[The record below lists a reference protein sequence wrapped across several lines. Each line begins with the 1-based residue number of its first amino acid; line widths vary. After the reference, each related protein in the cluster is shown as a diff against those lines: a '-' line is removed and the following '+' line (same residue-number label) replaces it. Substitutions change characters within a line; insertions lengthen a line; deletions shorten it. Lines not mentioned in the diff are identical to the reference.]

1 MYRLLRFID
10 NETNTAP
17 DYEVVLELDKFEE
30 SNEILNKFIK
40 ACKEKNLPYSDG
52 YYDYMVIE
60 YACEVPIKAES
71 VFYYKDKESAFDGV
85 EWDGRVIAS
94 SALGYDFT
102 DQNYLEITNNV
113 TDKGYIQWLEEFVKA
128 VITKAK
134 LKCSEI
140 IIDDIE
146 WNRNIFL
153 NIDGHEYD
161 IRTWSF
167 IPSEDKKFFVF
178 DATADIDPR
187 YDLDYV
193 EIVTGE
199 KYNKPLNM
207 LITNVQISTSKN
219 VMCKGNKRAITTS
232 NIIIKYLK
240 NKLKHG
246 IGKQREILI
255 VVYSDLLRRFQKEF
269 DNVGY
274 FGNLKGFNDF
284 KGLYRMA
291 HIGMN
296 RFPNNFFC
304 SAMSITPLIEV
315 FFATLI

>member
-30 SNEILNKFIK
+30 SEEILNKFIK
-40 ACKEKNLPYSDG
+40 VCKEKNLPYSDG

-71 VFYYKDKESAFDGV
+71 IFYYKDKKSAFDVV

-94 SALGYDFT
+94 SALGCDFT

-128 VITKAK
+128 VVTKAK

-167 IPSEDKKFFVF
+167 IPSEEDKKGHTCAESVS
-178 DATADIDPR
+178 
-187 YDLDYV
+187 Y
-193 EIVTGE
+193 
-199 KYNKPLNM
+199 
-207 LITNVQISTSKN
+207 
-219 VMCKGNKRAITTS
+219 
-232 NIIIKYLK
+232 
-240 NKLKHG
+240 
-246 IGKQREILI
+246 
-255 VVYSDLLRRFQKEF
+255 
-269 DNVGY
+269 
-274 FGNLKGFNDF
+274 
-284 KGLYRMA
+284 
-291 HIGMN
+291 
-296 RFPNNFFC
+296 
-304 SAMSITPLIEV
+304 
-315 FFATLI
+315 TLF

>member
-17 DYEVVLELDKFEE
+17 DYEVVLELDKFKE
-30 SNEILNKFIK
+30 SDEILNKFIK
-40 ACKEKNLPYSDG
+40 VCKEKNLPYSDG

-71 VFYYKDKESAFDGV
+71 IFYYKDKKSAFDCV

-94 SALGYDFT
+94 SALGCDFT

-167 IPSEDKKFFVF
+167 IPSEEDEKGHTCAESVSYTLFKTVK
-178 DATADIDPR
+178 DATGSH
-187 YDLDYV
+187 
-193 EIVTGE
+193 GE
-199 KYNKPLNM
+199 EVSDGILN
-207 LITNVQISTSKN
+207 ITWKN
-219 VMCKGNKRAITTS
+219 A
-232 NIIIKYLK
+232 
-240 NKLKHG
+240 
-246 IGKQREILI
+246 
-255 VVYSDLLRRFQKEF
+255 
-269 DNVGY
+269 
-274 FGNLKGFNDF
+274 
-284 KGLYRMA
+284 
-291 HIGMN
+291 
-296 RFPNNFFC
+296 
-304 SAMSITPLIEV
+304 
-315 FFATLI
+315 

>member
-71 VFYYKDKESAFDGV
+71 VFYYKDKESAFDCV

-94 SALGYDFT
+94 SALGCDFT
-102 DQNYLEITNNV
+102 NQNYLEITNNV

-128 VITKAK
+128 VV
-134 LKCSEI
+134 
-140 IIDDIE
+140 
-146 WNRNIFL
+146 

-167 IPSEDKKFFVF
+167 IPSEEDEKGHTCAESVSYTLFKTVK
-178 DATADIDPR
+178 DATGSH
-187 YDLDYV
+187 
-193 EIVTGE
+193 GE
-199 KYNKPLNM
+199 EVSDGILN
-207 LITNVQISTSKN
+207 ITWKN
-219 VMCKGNKRAITTS
+219 
-232 NIIIKYLK
+232 
-240 NKLKHG
+240 
-246 IGKQREILI
+246 E
-255 VVYSDLLRRFQKEF
+255 
-269 DNVGY
+269 
-274 FGNLKGFNDF
+274 
-284 KGLYRMA
+284 
-291 HIGMN
+291 
-296 RFPNNFFC
+296 
-304 SAMSITPLIEV
+304 
-315 FFATLI
+315 